1 MVTGFR
7 EGLAIGFSAWVL
19 AAACPQAATLDPGG
33 MIVMPGSTAASNPE
47 LAGTVLND
55 NLLSTSL
62 SYVPDGQQTLFAYF
76 KVQNRV
82 TRSALDDTM
91 IFGPRI
97 LLGAN
102 VTAGNLLVDRVE
114 ISGFGSYA
122 IDASYRTD
130 GLGDRGP
137 TSATRSADGNVLDFA
152 FNFPLTISNLFQG
165 THEESFFLSLKTDA
179 RAFEN
184 TGRLS
189 IFARAAGDEFNTYRF
204 DVGDV
209 AVPIDPPSPV
219 PLPASAVLML
229 AGLALLAR
237 FRTARR

>member
-1 MVTGFR
+1 
-7 EGLAIGFSAWVL
+7 
-19 AAACPQAATLDPGG
+19 
-33 MIVMPGSTAASNPE
+33 MIVMPGSTAKAIPRLVS
-47 LAGTVLND
+47 TVVND

-97 LLGAN
+97 LLGQCHHRKS
-102 VTAGNLLVDRVE
+102 AGRPGRDIGLWQLCHRCQLSHRRVGR
-114 ISGFGSYA
+114 IA
-122 IDASYRTD
+122 ARPARHV
-130 GLGDRGP
+130 LP
-137 TSATRSADGNVLDFA
+137 TGNVLDFA

-165 THEESFFLSLKTDA
+165 THESCFLSLKTDA

-189 IFARAAGDEFNTYRF
+189 ILPAQPVTTSTPI
-204 DVGDV
+204 VSMSGDV

-219 PLPASAVLML
+219 PLPA
-229 AGLALLAR
+229 R
-237 FRTARR
+237 PC